1 MPILNGSNQAIWQA
15 KVPPGLQGRVFSARR
30 FIAWMANPLGMLLGG
45 HLADRIFEP
54 AFGER
59 GVGTGVLLVL
69 VGILGAGVA
78 LLAFLFPQV
87 REVEDRLEDAYETH
101 LPEAR

>member
-1 MPILNGSNQAIWQA
+1 MASLFEGFLVPILNGSNQA
-15 KVPPGLQGRVFSARR
+15 
-30 FIAWMANPLGMLLGG
+30 LGMLLGG
-45 HLADRIFEP
+45 PLADRIFEP

-87 REVEDRLEDAYETH
+87 REVEDQLEDADET
-101 LPEAR
+101 PFSEAR